1 MSHTQLFLLTTLYSS
16 KTFLAQMYSKV
27 CEISVHVL
35 ITLFFI
41 LRTLKASFDKLK
53 TGMRG
58 DAFPFC
64 LAPRKILKC

>member
-1 MSHTQLFLLTTLYSS
+1 
-16 KTFLAQMYSKV
+16 MYSKV
-27 CEISVHVL
+27 CEISVHTL

-64 LAPRKILKC
+64 LAPRKTLEC